1 MLAVSPDSSDQPFTL
16 TTPTLAADQ
25 AEFPFKVLALTAL
38 VGTMAVSSFTAVVGP
53 VVRTLGMQEWHS
65 GLAMTASG
73 VTWTLMAR
81 RWGRLS
87 DRVGRRRVLLLG
99 LAVSAGFYLGL
110 AVFLHTC
117 LTFPPAVLWSVVGLV
132 AFRAA
137 IGCFH
142 SALPPTTAAMVAANS
157 SAGKRAAA
165 MAKLGAAN
173 SAGMLVG
180 PAVAGWLAI
189 HWLAAP
195 LYMAAVLPAVA
206 WGVVWWKLPA
216 AADAIAPT
224 PTLQTPPLQPLNA
237 ARPAS
242 ADHRSHGGETQ
253 TNQPVAGM
261 ATGTAGAG
269 AGAAAVASVTA
280 PSWRSRWQASG
291 WWQPDR
297 WLDRRLRLA
306 GTVAWVSML
315 AISVSQI
322 SIGFFAID
330 RLGVSPEQGAAL
342 AGWSLTAVGLG
353 LLVAQTGVMRLTA
366 VASLTW
372 IGAGAALA
380 TVGFVLIATAA
391 SQPWLLAA
399 HVVAAMGMGMIMP
412 SLQAL
417 AADAVEAHELGKAS
431 GTIASLQG
439 LGMLI
444 GPLAG
449 TMIYRISPSAPYW
462 TVAAALLVIALWVPF
477 VKRGT

>member
-1 MLAVSPDSSDQPFTL
+1 MLVASPVSSDQPSTL
-16 TTPTLAADQ
+16 TTSTLAADQ

-73 VTWTLMAR
+73 LAWTLMAR

-99 LAVSAGFYLGL
+99 LAVSAGFYLGM
-110 AVFLHTC
+110 AVFLHVC

-216 AADAIAPT
+216 ATDAIAAT
-224 PTLQTPPLQPLNA
+224 PALQPVNAVTPVA
-237 ARPAS
+237 AR
-242 ADHRSHGGETQ
+242 
-253 TNQPVAGM
+253 
-261 ATGTAGAG
+261 
-269 AGAAAVASVTA
+269 
-280 PSWRSRWQASG
+280 SWRSRWQASR
-291 WWQPDR
+291 WWQPSR

-330 RLGVSPEQGAAL
+330 RLGLSPEQGAAL

-439 LGMLI
+439 FGMLI